1 MESSVK
7 VVKDRLSSVEEKL
20 SQTPPVPLP
29 VASTQPLP
37 PPSSPVT
44 EPEPITQQQPSLS
57 TVTTPSNVDGTTS
70 SIAPDKEDDGKSSLT
85 GDGQN
90 TNVPTGEP
98 TTPLTESTE
107 SRGTG
112 ATGDLPQTEGP
123 AMLNVSSE
131 ASDEGMANST
141 EGVIT
146 ATMEGGTSTTTEGTP
161 DSEDNGE
168 KTTNE
173 QAIAALQSE

>member
-7 VVKDRLSSVEEKL
+7 VVKDRLSFVEEKL

-44 EPEPITQQQPSLS
+44 EPEPTTQQQPSLS

-70 SIAPDKEDDGKSSLT
+70 STALNKEDDSKSSST
-85 GDGQN
+85 GDGRN